1 VTPVNLP
8 DFNQISLTAFLLTFI
23 GGVVTGLNPCCYTMI
38 PAIVGYLGGY
48 CAPSVRRCSWLSVW
62 FALGLAT
69 ATALM
74 GLIVVLAGGIF
85 GAMPSMLEY
94 TLALIPIVMGLHL
107 IGLVKLKL
115 SALSDWK
122 PVRTGTLGAY
132 LTGLLFSLVIL
143 PCAAPVLAS
152 ILSYAAQ
159 RHRAASGAALL
170 FTYGVGIGTPLA
182 LIGTSFGLMSRLRL
196 LNQWWSVINRISG
209 VILIMLGFYL
219 LWRV

>member
-1 VTPVNLP
+1 VTPVSPL

-48 CAPSVRRCSWLSVW
+48 SAPSVRRCSWLSVW

-85 GAMPSMLEY
+85 GAMPSMLKY
-94 TLALIPIVMGLHL
+94 TLALIPIVMGIHL

-115 SALSDWK
+115 PALYDWK
-122 PVRTGTLGAY
+122 PVRTGTFGAY

-143 PCAAPVLAS
+143 PCATPVLAS

-159 RHRAASGAALL
+159 QHRTASGAALL
-170 FTYGVGIGTPLA
+170 FTYGAGIGTPLA

-196 LNQWWSVINRISG
+196 LNQWWSLINRISG
-209 VILIMLGFYL
+209 VILIVLGFYL